1 MGYNISGTQYITNDA
16 LSLKYQEC
24 ICSNS
29 QAYSC
34 PSKARGQNRYRAESG
49 KLDHARFV
57 IFPRLSP
64 QHHTVYCFCS
74 YCAARMFQVL
84 WFHSISTISLIM
96 IPGIVRFKIILSG
109 RVGKLDHEYFVIF
122 PWLSPQNHTVYC
134 VCSYC
139 AARIFQVLWFHYM
152 YSDEERRFMYR
163 TDQSHLSVFHIV
175 TI

>member
-1 MGYNISGTQYITNDA
+1 MSVFAKIVRPTHAQAKPDSNTEPMEHKAVLALYSDPTWKHYYSHLILAIIYWETQYITNDA

-64 QHHTVYCFCS
+64 QHHT
-74 YCAARMFQVL
+74 
-84 WFHSISTISLIM
+84 
-96 IPGIVRFKIILSG
+96 G
-109 RVGKLDHEYFVIF
+109 
-122 PWLSPQNHTVYC
+122 NC

-139 AARIFQVLWFHYM
+139 AASMPQVLGFHYM
-152 YSDEERRFMYR
+152 Y
-163 TDQSHLSVFHIV
+163 
-175 TI
+175 

>member
-1 MGYNISGTQYITNDA
+1 MPKQSPRPDSNTEPMEHKAVLYSDPTGKHYLLSLHLGDNISGTQYITNDA

-57 IFPRLSP
+57 IFPCLSP
-64 QHHTVYCFCS
+64 QHHTVYC
-74 YCAARMFQVL
+74 
-84 WFHSISTISLIM
+84 
-96 IPGIVRFKIILSG
+96 
-109 RVGKLDHEYFVIF
+109 
-122 PWLSPQNHTVYC
+122 

-139 AARIFQVLWFHYM
+139 LVCSKFWGSITYM
-152 YSDEERRFMYR
+152 Y
-163 TDQSHLSVFHIV
+163 
-175 TI
+175 

>member
-1 MGYNISGTQYITNDA
+1 MFSLIVRPVYAQAKPKARFKHGTYGTQGRAIFLSNREALLLSLHLGDNISGTQYITNDA

-57 IFPRLSP
+57 IFPCLSP
-64 QHHTVYCFCS
+64 QHHTVYC
-74 YCAARMFQVL
+74 
-84 WFHSISTISLIM
+84 
-96 IPGIVRFKIILSG
+96 
-109 RVGKLDHEYFVIF
+109 
-122 PWLSPQNHTVYC
+122 

-139 AARIFQVLWFHYM
+139 LVCSKFWGSITYM
-152 YSDEERRFMYR
+152 Y
-163 TDQSHLSVFHIV
+163 
-175 TI
+175 

>member
-1 MGYNISGTQYITNDA
+1 MPKQNPRPDSITEPMEHKAVLYSDPTGKHHYSQFNFVDKILETQYITNDA

-64 QHHTVYCFCS
+64 QHHT
-74 YCAARMFQVL
+74 
-84 WFHSISTISLIM
+84 
-96 IPGIVRFKIILSG
+96 G
-109 RVGKLDHEYFVIF
+109 
-122 PWLSPQNHTVYC
+122 YC

-139 AARIFQVLWFHYM
+139 AASMPQVLGFHYM
-152 YSDEERRFMYR
+152 Y
-163 TDQSHLSVFHIV
+163 
-175 TI
+175 

>member
-1 MGYNISGTQYITNDA
+1 MPKQSPRPDSNTETREQKAVLYSDPTGKHYYSHFILGNNNISGTQYITNDA

-64 QHHTVYCFCS
+64 QPS
-74 YCAARMFQVL
+74 AP
-84 WFHSISTISLIM
+84 HSILCLQLLCSQYAPSS
-96 IPGIVRFKIILSG
+96 GVR
-109 RVGKLDHEYFVIF
+109 
-122 PWLSPQNHTVYC
+122 
-134 VCSYC
+134 
-139 AARIFQVLWFHYM
+139 
-152 YSDEERRFMYR
+152 
-163 TDQSHLSVFHIV
+163 LSVHFSILKMSLFKLGNV
-175 TI
+175 CQYSCSQGPARNQL